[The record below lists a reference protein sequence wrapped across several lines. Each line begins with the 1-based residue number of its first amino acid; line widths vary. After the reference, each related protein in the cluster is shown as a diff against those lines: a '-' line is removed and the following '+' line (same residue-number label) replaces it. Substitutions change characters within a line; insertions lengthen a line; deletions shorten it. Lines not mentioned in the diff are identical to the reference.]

1 MFLTSFLVSL
11 GRETTPSDRAARHVA
26 DPKDITLPGHRYRA
40 SSFDVPQRMSVDPEQ
55 EFINEEGIDL
65 GLDMGDM
72 TGMEL
77 DDPRPQLTGRR
88 KGAAGSDF
96 GVFSV
101 GPGGVASS
109 SAFGGAFNDL
119 EGDIEL
125 GLDGFDDM

>member
-1 MFLTSFLVSL
+1 VRL

-40 SSFDVPQRMSVDPEQ
+40 SSFDIPQRMSVDPEP
-55 EFINEEGIDL
+55 EYMNEEGIDL

-77 DDPRPQLTGRR
+77 DDPQPNVTRRR
-88 KGAAGSDF
+88 KGPAGSSF
-96 GVFSV
+96 GVFSG

-109 SAFGGAFNDL
+109 SEFGGPFNDL

-125 GLDGFDDM
+125 GLEGFDDM